1 MGFIATTTHNKLSSY
16 PRSKEDTQ
24 QSDTQ
29 LSDLLSSANAESASL
44 MNSMLQMSGLS
55 GNGVLVL
62 VLKVSSLNYVLYDF
76 YTGKNWV

>member
-1 MGFIATTTHNKLSSY
+1 MGFIATTTHSQLSSY

-76 YTGKNWV
+76 YIGKNRV